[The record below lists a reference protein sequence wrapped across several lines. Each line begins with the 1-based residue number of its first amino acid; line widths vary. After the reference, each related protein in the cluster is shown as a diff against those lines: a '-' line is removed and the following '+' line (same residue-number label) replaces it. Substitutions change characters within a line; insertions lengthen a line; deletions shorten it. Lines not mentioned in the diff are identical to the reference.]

1 MTTDVVIGKYAI
13 ESLTTGMYTDPFVM
27 YREYI
32 QNAADSLDDAMQCS
46 LLQEGQAAIRIRINP
61 ARRQITIEDNG
72 TGIPYEKAYRYLSD
86 IGNSRK
92 TQGEKRGFRGIGRFS
107 GISYCE
113 RLTFSTTSYGEA
125 YSYNISYDASKLRKL
140 ISENSEIATAG
151 EALAQ
156 VISEK
161 RAECKDSTHYFR
173 VTLEGVR
180 VDTGLLDIE
189 KVTRYLKETAPV
201 RFSRSF
207 SWGQV
212 VSETLKKE
220 IGPVKE
226 YKLTLETPDGM
237 VEIEKPYTDTVLLN
251 RQTNAT
257 DTIKDIVFTP
267 IFNQKQEKIGC
278 VWYGVSSFIG
288 TIIDRD
294 VRCMRLRVGNILV
307 GDSTAL
313 NSVFKDTRFNGWVI
327 GEVILDSPEFI
338 LNARRDDFE
347 HNDAYFVLFE
357 QLKSIASNITKS
369 IRTASVIRNKDQEGM
384 IGIAASVAAEANTL
398 LEAEHIEIAQKEN
411 LKARVVAAR
420 QQLLK
425 PKRQEDNSESR
436 QQMIEQ
442 LDLLIGRLQGSSS
455 YKAINLLPHLTNRDR
470 QLLDRMFTKIYFQ
483 NGETEGERIVE
494 VILKALST

>member
-32 QNAADSLDDAMQCS
+32 QNAADSLDDAIQYG
-46 LLQEGQAAIRIRINP
+46 LIQENQATIKIRINP
-61 ARRQITIEDNG
+61 ARQQITIEDNG
-72 TGIPYEKAYRYLSD
+72 TGIPYEKAYRFLSD

-92 TQGEKRGFRGIGRFS
+92 VQGEKRGFRGIGRFS

-113 RLTFSTTSYGEA
+113 RMTFSTTCCGEENSY
-125 YSYNISYDASKLRKL
+125 SISYDANKLRKL
-140 ISENSEIATAG
+140 ISENSEVTTAG

-156 VISEK
+156 VLSEK
-161 RAECKDSTHYFR
+161 KAECKDSTHYFR

-180 VDTGLLDIE
+180 ADTGLLDIE

-207 SWGQV
+207 SWSQV

-220 IGPVKE
+220 IGGVKE
-226 YKLTLETPDGM
+226 YKLILETPDGV
-237 VEIEKPYTDTVLLN
+237 VEIEKPYADTVLLN

-257 DTIKDIVFTP
+257 DTIKEVVFAP
-267 IFNQKQEKIGC
+267 IFNQNQEKIGC
-278 VWYGVSSFIG
+278 AWYGVSSFIG

-307 GDSTAL
+307 GDSTSL

-327 GEVILDSPEFI
+327 GEVIINSPEFI

-347 HNDAYFVLFE
+347 HNDAYYVLFE
-357 QLKSIASNITKS
+357 QLKSIASDITKS
-369 IRTASVIRNKDQEGM
+369 IRTASVIRNKEQEGT
-384 IGIAASVAAEANTL
+384 IGIAASVVTEADTL
-398 LEAEHIEIAQKEN
+398 LEAERIGTAQKDN
-411 LKARVVAAR
+411 LKAKIVAAR
-420 QQLLK
+420 QQLLR
-425 PKRQEDNSESR
+425 PNRQEDNTESR
-436 QQMIEQ
+436 HQMIEQ

-455 YKAINLLPHLTNRDR
+455 YKAINLLPHLTNSDR
-470 QLLDRMFTKIYFQ
+470 QLLDRMFTKIYLQ